1 MCLSPVTVTFLNAFQ
16 QRESIAAPCGKCLEC
31 VQADQN
37 SWKIRMIEESKSW
50 PYCYFF
56 TLTYRDS
63 ALPVNVVDV
72 YNKEIKSTCRL
83 YDDAVDSANYEVLST
98 GCKKDI
104 QDWLKRFRTR
114 YVRRKAYSLGL
125 TVKDFKAS
133 KGLYTKLKPE
143 LRYFICLEYGPN
155 GTHRPHYH
163 GCLFTNV
170 SPRDIGIL
178 VSDWTSRY
186 GFVTWSRVRPR
197 NDAANALSAP
207 ANYVSKYCCKGEFS
221 SRTEDIEQGF
231 IDKAWRLVSKGLGAA
246 YVERARSYHV
256 PHRRGYRPKEYYDLV
271 CNRRIY
277 RDGDYN
283 YKLPRYYIERFY
295 YAKKREIKSVFNPK
309 TRSFEAKTIYRF
321 VPTTYLS
328 IKIKDTLRER
338 ALARSNQREAEVRRR
353 HPTYSDAEVFRELA
367 LLEVLSIVHR
377 EKAVKSKL
385 NRFYS
390 DNARRHPE
398 L

>member
-1 MCLSPVTVTFLNAFQ
+1 MCLTPISVTYLNAFQ
-16 QRESIAAPCGKCLEC
+16 VRESISAPCGKCLEC
-31 VQADQN
+31 VKTDQN
-37 SWKIRMIEESKSW
+37 SWKIRMIEESKCY

-63 ALPVNVVDV
+63 SLPVNVVDA
-72 YNKEIKSTCRL
+72 NNQEIKSSCRL
-83 YDDAVDSANYEVLST
+83 FDDAADSASYEVLST
-98 GCKKDI
+98 GCKKDV
-104 QDWLKRFRTR
+104 QDWIKRFRTR
-114 YVRRKAYSLGL
+114 YVRRKAYSLGM
-125 TVKDFKAS
+125 TVKDLKLC
-133 KGLYTKLKPE
+133 KGLYTKFKPI

-186 GFVTWSRVRPR
+186 GFVKWSRVRPR

-221 SRTEDIEQGF
+221 SRTADIDCGY

-246 YVERARSYHV
+246 YISRERSYHI
-256 PHRRGYRPKEYYDLV
+256 PPRRGYKPHEYIDLV
-271 CNRRIY
+271 CNRLFY
-277 RDGDYN
+277 KDGDFK
-283 YKLPRYYIERFY
+283 YKLPRYYKTRLY

-309 TRSFEAKTIYRF
+309 TRSFEAKIIYRY

-328 IKIKDTLRER
+328 IKIKDTLQQR
-338 ALARSNQREAEVRRR
+338 ALARCNEREAEIRRR
-353 HPTYSDAEVFRELA
+353 HPSYSDAEVIREFTF
-367 LLEVLSIVHR
+367 LETRSLSFR
-377 EKAVKSKL
+377 EKAIKSKL

-390 DNARRHPE
+390 DNARKHSD